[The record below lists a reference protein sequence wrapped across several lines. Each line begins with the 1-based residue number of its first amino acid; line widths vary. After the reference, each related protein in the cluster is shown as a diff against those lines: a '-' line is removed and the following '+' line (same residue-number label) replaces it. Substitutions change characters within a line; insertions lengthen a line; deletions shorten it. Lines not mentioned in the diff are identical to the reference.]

1 MRDTTYTKNH
11 KMANKGMFFEQEIR
25 MANTGYKNRGIALIQ
40 KISTPWKV
48 VRRGKQI
55 VSAFPEEKSTL
66 DFRGTVKGGL
76 SISFDCKEVEKED
89 RGLPLKYIELHQIE
103 YMRTAIAMNEVTFIL
118 CFMKTQNK
126 RYLIPGVKV
135 LQYWD
140 RWQEN
145 KGKRGF
151 NFIPIGEMVEV
162 RSRNGIV
169 LDYLSGLGDVI

>member
-1 MRDTTYTKNH
+1 MRDTNYIKNH
-11 KMANKGMFFEQEIR
+11 KMANKGMFFEEEVK
-25 MANTGYKNRGIALIQ
+25 MANTGYKNRGIALVQ

-48 VRRGKQI
+48 VRRGRQI

-66 DFRGTVKGGL
+66 DFRGTVKDGL

-89 RGLPLKYIELHQIE
+89 RGLPLKYIEPHQIE
-103 YMRTAIAMNEVTFIL
+103 YMRTAIFMGEITFIL
-118 CFMKTQNK
+118 CFMKMYNK
-126 RYLIPGVKV
+126 RYLIPGEKV

-140 RWQEN
+140 LWQQN

-151 NFIPIGEMVEV
+151 NYMPIEQMVEV
-162 RSRNGIV
+162 KSKNGIV